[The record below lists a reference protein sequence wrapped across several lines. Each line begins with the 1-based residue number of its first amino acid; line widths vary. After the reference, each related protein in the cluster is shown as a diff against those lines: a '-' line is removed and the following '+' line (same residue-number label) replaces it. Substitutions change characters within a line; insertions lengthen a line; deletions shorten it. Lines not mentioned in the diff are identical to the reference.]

1 MQVYDEIT
9 KSWISEHN
17 SIRIPI
23 DYKSGIVIFG
33 YSSRVNSCVKALIN
47 YTEYIID
54 LELYKGKLLFSK
66 QDGMYFSP
74 LGYSNLEIKQ
84 KQLIKGKDNFP
95 YILTKKY
102 EAVENFSK
110 FKDRQVLEENTKYL
124 ISDYLKYTIGL
135 EFETS
140 MGYIPEDKCYT
151 NGLIPLRD
159 GSITAPEYSTI
170 ILEGNYGI
178 SLLHQQLKVLKEYTD
193 FNNDCSL
200 HIHFGNFPLK
210 PDKIYNLYRLCRTL
224 EPQFESILP
233 PYTFCTEK
241 YKSNG
246 KSYCKKLKYY
256 TSFEKMYYALV
267 GKSFFGDFTQPH
279 PCDLSRTKKWQI
291 HTRYF
296 WCNFINALCYN
307 VNKTIE
313 FRFLRPTYNFKKI
326 LLWIYIFNAMLK
338 YAETYNVE
346 GYVDINH
353 ILIAIY
359 PQNLAIEL
367 INGIENLSVQTIC
380 QCNNGD
386 YIGSKINMEN
396 ELFNSLEI

>member
-1 MQVYDEIT
+1 MQVYDEVT
-9 KSWISEHN
+9 KDWISEDN
-17 SIRIPI
+17 SVRVPI
-23 DYKSGIVIFG
+23 DYRSGIVIFG
-33 YSSRVNSCVKALIN
+33 YSSRVNSFVKALIN
-47 YTEYIID
+47 YREYIID

-84 KQLIKGKDNFP
+84 KQFVKGKDNFP
-95 YILTKKY
+95 YVLARKY

-110 FKDRQVLEENTKYL
+110 FKDRQVLEKNTKYL

-140 MGYIPEDKCYT
+140 IGYIPEDKCYS

-178 SLLHQQLKVLKEYTD
+178 SLLNQQLKVLKEYTD
-193 FNNDCSL
+193 FNKDCSL

-210 PDKIYNLYRLCRTL
+210 PDKIYNLYRLCKIL
-224 EPQFESILP
+224 EPQFEFILP
-233 PYTFCTEK
+233 PYTFYTEK

-246 KSYCKKLKYY
+246 KSYCKKLEYY
-256 TSFEKMYYALV
+256 SSFEKMYNKLV
-267 GKSFFGDFTQPH
+267 GKPFFGDFTQPH
-279 PCDLSRTKKWQI
+279 PCDLYRNRKWQI
-291 HTRYF
+291 STRYV

-326 LLWIYIFNAMLK
+326 LLWLYIFNAMLK

-346 GYVDINH
+346 NCVNINN
-353 ILIAIY
+353 ILITIY
-359 PQNLAIEL
+359 PQNLADEL
-367 INGIENLSVQTIC
+367 INGIENLLTQTLY
-380 QCNNGD
+380 QRNNGD
-386 YIGSKINMEN
+386 YIGSGINMEN
-396 ELFNSLEI
+396 ELFDSLKI

>member
-1 MQVYDEIT
+1 MQVYDEVT
-9 KSWISEHN
+9 KDWISEHN
-17 SIRIPI
+17 SIRVPI

-33 YSSRVNSCVKALIN
+33 YSSRVNSCVKALIDCR
-47 YTEYIID
+47 EYIVD

-74 LGYSNLEIKQ
+74 LDYSDWEIKQ
-84 KQLIKGKDNFP
+84 KQFVKGNNNFP

-110 FKDRQVLEENTKYL
+110 FKDRQVLEDTTKYL

-140 MGYIPEDKCYT
+140 IGYIPEDKCYT

-193 FNNDCSL
+193 FNKDCSL

-210 PDKIYNLYRLCRTL
+210 PDKIYNLYRLCIAL
-224 EPQFESILP
+224 ESQFESILP
-233 PYTFCTEK
+233 PYTFYTEK

-246 KSYCKKLKYY
+246 KSYCKKLGHYS
-256 TSFEKMYYALV
+256 SFEKMYYRLV
-267 GKSFFGDFTQPH
+267 GKHFFGDFTQPH
-279 PCDLSRTKKWQI
+279 PCDLHRNKKWQI
-291 HTRYF
+291 LTRYF

-326 LLWIYIFNAMLK
+326 LLWLYIFNAMLK
-338 YAETYNVE
+338 YAETYNVD
-346 GYVDINH
+346 GYVDINNV
-353 ILIAIY
+353 LITIY
-359 PQNLAIEL
+359 PQNLAKEL
-367 INGIENLSVQTIC
+367 INGIENLSIQTKC
-380 QCNNGD
+380 QCNNKD
-386 YIGSKINMEN
+386 YIGSEINMEN
-396 ELFNSLEI
+396 ELFDKLNI